1 MINVADYL
9 LDRSSASLLLFM
21 AGAALAA
28 LIRLSPAKRVGAG
41 LAAIALAASIPISTR
56 SGFEWIV
63 SAIGRPSAPG
73 LLLLA
78 TLAVATVIG
87 RNLNDNRECRFATGL
102 LAITGFI
109 LYPGATGY
117 LDFDTYALGYS
128 GYVLPA
134 ALVAILAYALYRR
147 YFFVVAALDVA
158 IIAFLLSAGRSNNLW
173 DYVIDPV
180 AWLIGI
186 GTWIFL
192 LVRAV
197 VRRSKASLSI
207 PVQTS
212 S

>member
-1 MINVADYL
+1 
-9 LDRSSASLLLFM
+9 
-21 AGAALAA
+21 
-28 LIRLSPAKRVGAG
+28 